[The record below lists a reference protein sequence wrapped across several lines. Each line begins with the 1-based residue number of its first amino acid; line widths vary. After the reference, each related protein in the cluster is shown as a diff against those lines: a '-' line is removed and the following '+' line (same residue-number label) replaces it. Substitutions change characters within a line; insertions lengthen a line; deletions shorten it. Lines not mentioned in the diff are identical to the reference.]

1 MFHLHHGI
9 IYNCA
14 NDSAF
19 YFLPFDLKDFLLF
32 SLYFYL
38 KKKKYELTFNF
49 PRSTS
54 EHPSLKSCFIIVIDC
69 CFQPWPPPVLSHCGT
84 LSDTQ
89 KNISKFL
96 LS

>member
-38 KKKKYELTFNF
+38 KKKNMNSPL
-49 PRSTS
+49 
-54 EHPSLKSCFIIVIDC
+54 I
-69 CFQPWPPPVLSHCGT
+69 FQDL
-84 LSDTQ
+84 LL
-89 KNISKFL
+89 NIL
-96 LS
+96 L